1 VLVQDG
7 DCWVIGF
14 LIEEENGYCTIFF
27 PGAPKTDSGD
37 VKIMPSNL
45 VTQLPA
51 TTGQVDFS
59 FKNFGKGAIK
69 WVVDHGESAS
79 PPMEKL

>member
-1 VLVQDG
+1 MLVQDG

-45 VTQLPA
+45 VKQLPA
-51 TTGQVDFS
+51 LQV
-59 FKNFGKGAIK
+59 KLILVLKTLGKVQLNGWLIMANLHLLQ
-69 WVVDHGESAS
+69 W
-79 PPMEKL
+79 EKL